1 MSGILEKLQA
11 QMEDMN
17 KSMAILLERS
27 GMSIKASE
35 KASDKPA
42 SEKALEAAATGRRGR
57 GAAAEEKP
65 AEEKPAARGRGRAAA
80 EPKAKKMTAAEF
92 EKAVEDAF
100 QVEEI
105 PALQNIEPEL
115 SQKDFDNIY
124 EDFGT
129 GLKPILEHLGA
140 TAVKD
145 VKKDEDRLFVLKYFE
160 LATQAAVDDNPM
172 PTVEDVEDAI
182 NGTGEAAEEEKPAR
196 RGRR

>member
-27 GMSIKASE
+27 GMSMKASE
-35 KASDKPA
+35 KAADKPA

-57 GAAAEEKP
+57 GAAAEEAP
-65 AEEKPAARGRGRAAA
+65 TEEKPAGRGRGRAAA

-100 QVEEI
+100 QVEDL
-105 PALQNIEPEL
+105 PALQDCEPPL
-115 SQKDFDNIY
+115 SQSDFDNIY
-124 EDFGT
+124 EDFGA
-129 GLKPILEHLGA
+129 GLKPVLEHLGA

-160 LATQAAVDDNPM
+160 LATQAAADDKPM

-182 NGTGEAAEEEKPAR
+182 NGTGEAAEEKPAR